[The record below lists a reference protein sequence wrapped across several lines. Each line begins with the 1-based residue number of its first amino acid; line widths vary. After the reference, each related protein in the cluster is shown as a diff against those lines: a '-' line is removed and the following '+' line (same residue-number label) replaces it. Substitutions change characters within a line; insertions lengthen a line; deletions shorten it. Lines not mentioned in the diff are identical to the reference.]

1 MILNNIAKKVYLKVI
16 ETKTNIQKISF
27 FDTKGFELV
36 TLFEKRQKKCLWKLV
51 SSHGFQRWYEVHEI
65 FLASLELCCSKAEQ
79 AEQAE
84 TPCGVGENILRLL
97 RLAEQLQQQQKFGVY
112 QSECPGNW
120 LENCHT
126 KGQHVSLHHYRVSS
140 TIVIDCPLSTQLSQP
155 HNNPY
160 LHRFTLLFSACEMA
174 LI

>member
-1 MILNNIAKKVYLKVI
+1 MKRDVRKNVCENWSHHMDFNAGMKLMR
-16 ETKTNIQKISF
+16 F
-27 FDTKGFELV
+27 FL
-36 TLFEKRQKKCLWKLV
+36 LPL
-51 SSHGFQRWYEVHEI
+51 SSGLLLQLSR
-65 FLASLELCCSKAEQ
+65 
-79 AEQAE
+79 AE
-84 TPCGVGENILRLL
+84 TPCGVGENILRLLRL

-174 LI
+174 LLKIFS